1 MIEKEFVMK
10 AATPLVLLGLM
21 IVSCAA
27 FAQEADEDWVRR
39 YDCYRAKTEIVVDGE
54 GDEFAWTLAPT
65 VGEFTR
71 FQKKDSL
78 VVPYRTTAKMLW
90 DDENLYFLISV
101 DDPDIWSTMT
111 VGDRDCLC
119 REETIEIFID
129 ADGDEKDYAEIHI
142 NCLDTINDIWIP
154 KNDFKFHDGSPV
166 DWLKLYEWN
175 QEGMQHAV
183 KNHGTVN
190 NKNDVDKGSVFEFAM
205 PWKGFGKIA
214 GTANTPPKP
223 GDVWRINV
231 NRYERPRGENVV
243 KQRGDASAEL
253 SGWAP
258 MNLRSYHVP
267 EQFGYVKFSDK

>member
-1 MIEKEFVMK
+1 MKKMFVF
-10 AATPLVLLGLM
+10 ALLGLM
-21 IVSCAA
+21 TLPIALS
-27 FAQEADEDWVRR
+27 AQENDEDWVRR
-39 YDCYRAKTEIVVDGE
+39 YDCYRAEGEIVVDGV
-54 GDEFAWTLAPT
+54 GDEFAWSLAPT

-78 VVPYRTTAKMLW
+78 VVPFRTTAKMLW
-90 DDENLYFLISV
+90 DDKNLYFLISV

-111 VGDRDCLC
+111 VRDRDCLC

-129 ADGDEKDYAEIHI
+129 ADGDTKDYAEIHI
-142 NCLDTINDIWIP
+142 NCLNTINDIWIP

-166 DWLKLYEWN
+166 DWDKLYAWT

-183 KNHGTVN
+183 KNYGTLN
-190 NKNDVDKGSVFEFAM
+190 DMSDVDQGSVFEFAM
-205 PWKGFGKIA
+205 PWDGFGKIA
-214 GTANTPPKP
+214 GNANTPPKP

-231 NRYERPRGENVV
+231 NRYERPRGEDIP
-243 KQRGDASAEL
+243 KGRGDTYAEL

-267 EQFGYVKFSDK
+267 EQFGFVKFCDK